1 MISEEAKYW
10 IRVSD
15 GKKEIDIGEKATL
28 ETSNFVLGP
37 EADINFNIRAAWLGK
52 MPDWL
57 KKKCPA
63 DTTICT
69 VSDASTFY
77 LSNNSGEWFFNVT
90 LMNSNQSFKIMIGN
104 GSETPISGYISRNKL
119 NEQEQKW
126 KKLQYSRNAI
136 FWQRINLI
144 KANLSQALNLL
155 KNAKQAASDLKKFW
169 EGMVKNEEAR
179 LKKLL
184 EEKKKI
190 EADIQ
195 RLNTIIN
202 NKKNDVRVTITQRT
216 TCDEE
221 HVNLL
226 FAIETEEKKNKRDQQ
241 IIDKNL
247 ADAKKKRQ
255 EKLKELFYWL
265 EASYFYR
272 VFAERLVKNVAA
284 LDAATTEAT
293 IKGTQTKIKSAF
305 KPIEVTFAAAVAK

>member
-1 MISEEAKYW
+1 
-10 IRVSD
+10 
-15 GKKEIDIGEKATL
+15 
-28 ETSNFVLGP
+28 
-37 EADINFNIRAAWLGK
+37 
-52 MPDWL
+52 
-57 KKKCPA
+57 
-63 DTTICT
+63 
-69 VSDASTFY
+69 
-77 LSNNSGEWFFNVT
+77 
-90 LMNSNQSFKIMIGN
+90 
-104 GSETPISGYISRNKL
+104 
-119 NEQEQKW
+119 
-126 KKLQYSRNAI
+126 
-136 FWQRINLI
+136 
-144 KANLSQALNLL
+144 
-155 KNAKQAASDLKKFW
+155 
-169 EGMVKNEEAR
+169 MVKNEEAR